1 MKNSMEMSREGM
13 NEGKITGVNFTC
25 IFGAKAKKLFGQKFE
40 AFNGNS
46 NCPNMALSAKV
57 VN

>member
-1 MKNSMEMSREGM
+1 MEMSREGM

-46 NCPNMALSAKV
+46 NSSNMALSAKV